1 MKKVF
6 VMASFLMQVYLPL
19 MAISSF
25 GNGHF
30 SKKKW
35 GVSVADSIALNNAYF
50 MVSHNA
56 AVCTASHTAGIGSRV
71 IVALNKVKIKSSR
84 GSIRLHRGEIAVF
97 QESESYVLPKGE
109 FFEVCFKKNHPALT
123 KPEQWVEPLKNT
135 TVYEDSVFRVFEER
149 LAPGDVRQLHS
160 HAQRLVV
167 RLNEVQ
173 LTDPRFYPN
182 GKAGEGIQVANTV
195 KFAEPMVHVVRNLG
209 KIPLFNIVI
218 EFKLSN

>member
-1 MKKVF
+1 MKNVF
-6 VMASFLMQVYLPL
+6 LLATFLMLVYLPS

-25 GNGHF
+25 EDGRF
-30 SKKKW
+30 SKKN
-35 GVSVADSIALNNAYF
+35 GNFSVADSIVLNNPYF

-56 AVCTASHTAGIGSRV
+56 AVCSASQTAGIGSRV
-71 IVALNKVKIKSSR
+71 IVSLNKIRIKSSR
-84 GSIRLHRGEIAVF
+84 GNIRLHRGEIAVF
-97 QESESYVLPKGE
+97 KESESYELPRGQ
-109 FFEVCFKKNHPALT
+109 FFEVCFKKNHPALA

-149 LAPGDVRQLHS
+149 LEPGDVRQLHS

-173 LTDPRFYPN
+173 LTDPRFFPN

-218 EFKLSN
+218 EFKLPE